1 MRANRLQGFEKFRL
15 ETIKQWWSCCFSCSC
30 LSWNRWSE
38 NTQRILCSRWVF
50 MKWNEFTNFCLI
62 TVMIKLNSTLI
73 SYEVTERNIPNTMES
88 IMRKKCKPEFFER
101 ICETQSKIRYLR
113 RNV

>member
-1 MRANRLQGFEKFRL
+1 
-15 ETIKQWWSCCFSCSC
+15 
-30 LSWNRWSE
+30 
-38 NTQRILCSRWVF
+38 
-50 MKWNEFTNFCLI
+50 
-62 TVMIKLNSTLI
+62 MIKLNSTLI
-73 SYEVTERNIPNTMES
+73 SYEVTEKNIPNTMNS